1 MNFNSCE
8 EKKLNVGGQ
17 AVIEG
22 VMMRSPNYWAVAVRK
37 PNGEIEVKDDKLQL
51 LSETNGFAKLP
62 VIRGVL
68 MLVSALVLGIKALNF
83 SANIAYD
90 EDEEMSDW
98 TIYATMIFA
107 FAIAI
112 AVFFILPLFI
122 TKLMNFKS
130 YVVFNIFD
138 GVIRILF
145 FLLYVYVISF
155 MKDIR
160 RIFEYHGAE
169 HKVIYNYEK
178 NENLSVSDAKKYS
191 TLHPRCGTSFLIIVL
206 VISIFLFSLVPK
218 ASPFYIK
225 VLSRIFFIPLIAG
238 ISYEMLKLSAKHQ
251 DNFFV
256 KLFILPGL
264 WLQKVTTKEPDEKQ
278 IEVALEA
285 LKAVLN
291 LEKGDLNASKA

>member
-1 MNFNSCE
+1 MSCDK
-8 EKKLNVGGQ
+8 KKLNVGGQ

-37 PNGEIEVKDDKLQL
+37 PDGEIEIKEDKLKL
-51 LSETNGFAKLP
+51 LSETNKFAKLP
-62 VIRGVL
+62 VIRGVI
-68 MLVSALVLGIKALNF
+68 MLLSALVLGIKALNF
-83 SANIAYD
+83 SANVAYD

-98 TIYATMIFA
+98 AIYATMAIA

-112 AVFFILPLFI
+112 AFFFILPLFL

-130 YVVFNIFD
+130 YVMFNIVD
-138 GVIRILF
+138 GIIRIFF
-145 FLLYVYVISF
+145 FLAYVYLISF

-169 HKVIYNYEK
+169 HKVIYNYEE
-178 NENLSVSDAKKYS
+178 NEELSVESAKKYS

-206 VISIFLFSLVPK
+206 VISILLFSLVPK
-218 ASPFYIK
+218 ASPFYVK

-251 DNFFV
+251 NNFLV

-278 IEVALEA
+278 VEVALEA
-285 LKAVLN
+285 LKTVLN
-291 LEKGDLNASKA
+291 LEKGDVNASKA

>member
-1 MNFNSCE
+1 MSCDK
-8 EKKLNVGGQ
+8 KKLNVGGQ

-37 PNGEIEVKDDKLQL
+37 PDGEIEIKDDKLKL
-51 LSETNGFAKLP
+51 LSETNKFAKLP
-62 VIRGVL
+62 VIRGVI
-68 MLVSALVLGIKALNF
+68 MLLSALVLGIKALNF
-83 SANIAYD
+83 SANVAYD

-98 TIYATMIFA
+98 AVYATMAIA

-112 AVFFILPLFI
+112 AFFFILPLFL

-130 YVVFNIFD
+130 YVMFNIVD
-138 GVIRILF
+138 GIIRIFF
-145 FLLYVYVISF
+145 FLAYVYLISF

-169 HKVIYNYEK
+169 HKVIYNYEE
-178 NENLSVSDAKKYS
+178 NEELSVESAKKYS

-206 VISIFLFSLVPK
+206 VISILLFSLVPK
-218 ASPFYIK
+218 ASPFYVK

-251 DNFFV
+251 NNFLV

-285 LKAVLN
+285 LKTVLT
-291 LEKGDLNASKA
+291 LEKGDVNASEA